1 VTLIPSHQPT
11 RHIRSFWHR
20 SRLPY
25 QRQIYRLVACTK
37 CQLYAN
43 WIDSP
48 AFTGA
53 MKQAHLT
60 NYTATT
66 NCLADWRT
74 LFTCN
79 QPGRNLIS
87 HVGSNWDWAVYTRPQ
102 VWCQGRFILSAIFLY
117 SDSLFDFKMMTRTIH
132 TIIFSFSLSLSLSLS
147 LFSPSFCFVS
157 SSPPF
162 PPPTPPFAC
171 ERTCYPTSNAQY
183 LLVNASTWR
192 PIPRRR
198 STLDDS
204 RKDRKRER
212 ERKQYKRK
220 TKRNKIM
227 RHIKVPFIFW
237 I

>member
-1 VTLIPSHQPT
+1 MTLIPSHQPT

-132 TIIFSFSLSLSLSLS
+132 TIIFSFSLSLSLFPLFLLCLLFPSL
-147 LFSPSFCFVS
+147 
-157 SSPPF
+157 PPAHSAICMR
-162 PPPTPPFAC
+162 TNLLSNLKRTIFAG
-171 ERTCYPTSNAQY
+171 
-183 LLVNASTWR
+183 
-192 PIPRRR
+192 
-198 STLDDS
+198 
-204 RKDRKRER
+204 
-212 ERKQYKRK
+212 
-220 TKRNKIM
+220 
-227 RHIKVPFIFW
+227 
-237 I
+237 

>member
-1 VTLIPSHQPT
+1 MTLIPSHQPT

-132 TIIFSFSLSLSLSLS
+132 TIIFSFSLSLSLS
-147 LFSPSFCFVS
+147 
-157 SSPPF
+157 F
-162 PPPTPPFAC
+162 PPLSALSPLPLPSPRPLRHLHANELVIQPQTHNIC
-171 ERTCYPTSNAQY
+171 WLMHLLDVQYPVVD
-183 LLVNASTWR
+183 LLST
-192 PIPRRR
+192 IAE
-198 STLDDS
+198 
-204 RKDRKRER
+204 KIERER
-212 ERKQYKRK
+212 EKGSN
-220 TKRNKIM
+220 TKERQ
-227 RHIKVPFIFW
+227 RETR
-237 I
+237 